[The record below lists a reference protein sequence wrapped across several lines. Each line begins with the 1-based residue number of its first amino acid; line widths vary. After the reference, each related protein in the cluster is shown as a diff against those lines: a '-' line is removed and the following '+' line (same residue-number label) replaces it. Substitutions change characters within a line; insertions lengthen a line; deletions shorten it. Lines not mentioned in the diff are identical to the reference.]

1 MIDDPETDR
10 DENEPS
16 VTPSNENEVP
26 DAPSES
32 SGDDLPVVPAA
43 VAEDIAEQDADRTKR
58 MAEDLR
64 LLEALLF
71 ASAEP
76 VPERVIAERLGEGAD
91 VTGLL
96 EQLRAL
102 YQGRGVELLQGNGRW
117 SFRTAPDLVERLAL
131 EKLVPRK
138 LSRAAIETLAIVA
151 YHQPVTRAEIEEIRG
166 VVVSTG
172 TIDILLE
179 EGWLKPRGRKQVPG
193 RPVMWGTSNAFLDH
207 FGLESIEDLPGID
220 ELRAAGLL
228 DSSRGGSYATR
239 GGETLLYDTEESDE
253 ILEPLKDG
261 EEPEGDKPE
270 TAEAAEAAAEDADE
284 EDDDDDFDDDDD
296 DDGDAGDEADDAPA
310 KKDS

>member
-1 MIDDPETDR
+1 MTDEPHLTVIENTPEQDDE
-10 DENEPS
+10 
-16 VTPSNENEVP
+16 
-26 DAPSES
+26 
-32 SGDDLPVVPAA
+32 LPVVPAS
-43 VAEDIAEQDADRTKR
+43 VAEDIAEQDADRKVR
-58 MAEDLR
+58 MADELR

-76 VPERVIAERLGEGAD
+76 VSERVIAERLGEGAD
-91 VTGLL
+91 VPGLL
-96 EQLRAL
+96 ERLRAV
-102 YQGRGVELLQGNGRW
+102 YQGRGVELLQANGRW
-117 SFRTAPDLVERLAL
+117 SFRTAPDLVDRLKL

-166 VVVSTG
+166 VIVSSG

-228 DSSRGGSYATR
+228 DNARGASYSTR
-239 GGETLLYDTEESDE
+239 GADTLLFDTEESDE
-253 ILEPLKDG
+253 TVEPLATG
-261 EEPEGDKPE
+261 EEAAQAENASAPEAG
-270 TAEAAEAAAEDADE
+270 AEEADADDDDE
-284 EDDDDDFDDDDD
+284 SDYEDDDDDDEDDDDDD
-296 DDGDAGDEADDAPA
+296 DDGAAD
-310 KKDS
+310 KKD